1 MWLMVCM
8 WSGILEGMLSE
19 GGVASVIAAHQ
30 KLLRSSGLLS
40 LSKCRAGE
48 HLQASS
54 IDHCAC
60 GLLDVICLVTGG

>member
-1 MWLMVCM
+1 
-8 WSGILEGMLSE
+8 MLSE
-19 GGVASVIAAHQ
+19 GGVASVTAAYQ

-54 IDHCAC
+54 TDHCLWASGC
-60 GLLDVICLVTGG
+60 DLLSNGGVRWKAFPMGRITG